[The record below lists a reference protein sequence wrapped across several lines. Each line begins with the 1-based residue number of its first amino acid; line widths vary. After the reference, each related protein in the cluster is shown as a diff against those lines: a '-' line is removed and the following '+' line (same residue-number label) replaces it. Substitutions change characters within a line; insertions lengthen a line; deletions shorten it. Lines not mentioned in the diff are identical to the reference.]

1 MEIDYSKTMIDKVKR
16 FVEQN
21 QMLQPGDFVA
31 AGVSGGADSVCLL
44 LILRELQKDI
54 PFELTVVHVNH
65 KIREEAGED
74 AAFVEE
80 LCSRLGCDFHYAE
93 YDVKQYAAGKN
104 LSEEEA
110 GRELRYQAFREI
122 LEAAGVDKE
131 HGKIAVAHNQN
142 DNAETV
148 LFHLFRGTGL
158 AGLSGIRPVREN
170 VIRPLLCVSRGEIE
184 AYLAGRQVSY
194 CIDRTNNE
202 DTYTRNRIRHHILR
216 YAEEHISSCAGEHIC
231 DTSVMMRE
239 AHEYIRKNAQ
249 CAFDRCVQWEN
260 HTLRADVS
268 EFLKEEPF
276 LQKEILLLAVE
287 QLTTHRKDISACHI
301 QAFHNLFLQE
311 GNRGTDLP
319 GGLQAYREYGQVVL
333 AGRRSEPDGQ
343 LYVELQPPDTVELP
357 DGAVL
362 KSRIF
367 PADVVENKKD
377 IPQKAYTKWFDYDK
391 IIESLVLRTRR
402 TGDYLIINRQGNR
415 KTLKEYLIEE
425 KIPKSLRDRLPVLA
439 DGNHVLWV
447 AGHRISEHYKVDQQ
461 TKTVLEIQMTGGTYD
476 G

>member
-1 MEIDYSKTMIDKVKR
+1 MIDKVKR
-16 FVEQN
+16 FIEQN

-44 LILRELQKDI
+44 LILRELQKEI
-54 PFELTVVHVNH
+54 PFELTAVHVNH
-65 KIREEAGED
+65 RIREEAGED

-80 LCSRLGCDFHYAE
+80 LCRSLGCAFRYVE
-93 YDVKQYAAGKN
+93 YDVKQYAAAKGI
-104 LSEEEA
+104 SEEEA
-110 GRELRYQAFREI
+110 GRELRYQAFRET
-122 LEAAGVDKE
+122 LETSGADRE

-148 LFHLFRGTGL
+148 LFHLLRGTGL

-170 VIRPLLCVSRGEIE
+170 VIRPLLCVSREEIE
-184 AYLAGRQVSY
+184 AYLAKRQVCY

-202 DTYTRNRIRHHILR
+202 DTYTRNRIRHHILQ
-216 YAEEHISSCAGEHIC
+216 YAEEHISNCAGEHIY
-231 DTSVMMRE
+231 DISVMMRE
-239 AHEYIRKNAQ
+239 AHEYIRKNARQ
-249 CAFDRCVQWEN
+249 AFDRCAQQKGD
-260 HTLRADVS
+260 TLRMEVS
-268 EFLKEEPF
+268 VFLKEDPF

-287 QLTTHRKDISACHI
+287 QMTAHRKDISACHI
-301 QAFHNLFLQE
+301 QAIHDLFLQE
-311 GNRGTDLP
+311 GNRSADLP
-319 GGLQAYREYGQVVL
+319 GRLQAYREYGQVVF
-333 AGRRSEPDGQ
+333 AERQTRPEEAF
-343 LYVELQPPDTVELP
+343 YVELQPLDTVELP
-357 DGAVL
+357 DGGVL
-362 KSRIF
+362 KIRIF
-367 PADVVENKKD
+367 PAEGMQNRKD

-439 DGNHVLWV
+439 DGNHILWV
-447 AGHRISEHYKVDQQ
+447 AGHRISEHYKIDEQ
-461 TKTVLEIQMTGGTYD
+461 TKTILEVQITGGTYD